1 MNLSSFIWNIA
12 DDVLRGVYTRGKYRD
27 IILPMTVIRRLD
39 AVLEPTKAEVLARKA
54 ELDALSLPP
63 AAQEPALN
71 KAAGQAFHN
80 GSRFTLKQLLS
91 RPNPTTQR
99 SDFESYLDGFSAN
112 VREIVEQFGFRK
124 QIDKLEQAG
133 ILHALL
139 EKFCDERVNLSPL
152 PVRDDEG
159 RVRLPALDNH
169 RMGTLF
175 EELLRKFNEDNNEE
189 AGEHFTPRDIV
200 ELMAELVF
208 RPVAEEIKSTTY
220 LLYDDA
226 CGTGGMLTV
235 GEEKLAD
242 LAAQAGKEVEIHLYG
257 QESNPETYAICKA
270 DLLIKG
276 EGAEARNIAPNSTL
290 SADAHG
296 RAGLRFDF
304 MMANPPFG
312 KTWKV
317 DLAAMGGKAGALDP
331 RFVVE
336 HPGVE
341 GDDKRL
347 RLFPRV
353 SDGQLLFLVN
363 KLSKMKD
370 TPLGS
375 RIADIHN
382 GSALFTGEAG
392 SGESNVRRWI
402 IENDWL
408 EAIVALPLN
417 IFYNT
422 GIATYVWVLSNRK
435 AEERKGKIQL
445 IDATKLYRPLRRNL
459 GKRNC
464 EMTAEHIQTVLD
476 AYESMAPSDTSVVL
490 PNTSF
495 GYWKVVVERPLRL
508 RSRFT
513 REAVEA
519 LRFQSGH
526 RALREA
532 LHAEFG
538 DALLDDFAGVADRL
552 KAHLDP
558 PETESEEP
566 IEGDEEAAGDGN
578 EAADAEDAVPKLPRR
593 TLKKLLDG
601 ATWTRDRRLHRAA
614 ERLMAVVGDAEHDD
628 YAAFEAEVASGARA
642 EKLSLKPAEIRLIA
656 RAMSWRAPDAQPI
669 VKSVSK
675 KDADPRGGLF
685 EAPENFKGVK
695 GKRAV
700 VSYEP
705 DKTLSD
711 TEIVPFEE
719 PGGIEAFFERE
730 VLPHARD
737 AWIDRGATKIGY
749 EISFARHFYKP
760 KPPRPLAEIKA
771 EIDALERQ
779 TQALLDAVLIEADA

>member
-1 MNLSSFIWNIA
+1 
-12 DDVLRGVYTRGKYRD
+12 
-27 IILPMTVIRRLD
+27 MTVIRRLD
-39 AVLEPTKAEVLARKA
+39 TVLERTKAAVLSRKA
-54 ELDALSLPP
+54 ELDALDLPP

-71 KAAGQAFHN
+71 KAAAQAFHN
-80 GSRFTLKQLLS
+80 GSPFTLKQLLS
-91 RPNPTTQR
+91 RPNPVTQR
-99 SDFESYLDGFSAN
+99 ADFESYLDGFSAN
-112 VREIVEQFGFRK
+112 VREIIEQFGFRK
-124 QIDKLEQAG
+124 QLDTLERAG

-139 EKFCDERVNLSPL
+139 EKFCDDRVNLSPA
-152 PVRDDEG
+152 PVRDDDG
-159 RVRLPALDNH
+159 RIRLPAMDNH
-169 RMGTLF
+169 AMGTLF
-175 EELLRKFNEDNNEE
+175 EELLRKFNEENNEE
-189 AGEHFTPRDIV
+189 AGEHFTPRDII

-208 RPVAEEIKSTTY
+208 RPVADRIGDSTY

-235 GEEKLAD
+235 GESKLAR
-242 LAAQAGKEVEIHLYG
+242 LAAKAGKTAEIHLYG

-296 RAGLRFDF
+296 RQGLRFDF

-317 DLAAMGGKAGALDP
+317 DLAAMGGKVGALDP

-336 HPGVE
+336 HPGLD

-370 TPLGS
+370 TSLGS
-375 RIADIHN
+375 RIADVHN

-435 AEERKGKIQL
+435 AEHRCGKVQL
-445 IDATKLYRPLRRNL
+445 VDATGLFRPLRRNL
-459 GKRNC
+459 GKRNS
-464 EMTAEHIQTVLD
+464 EMTAEHIQAVL
-476 AYESMAPSDTSVVL
+476 ATYEAMEPSDVSVVL
-490 PNTSF
+490 SNASF

-513 REAVEA
+513 REAVDT

-526 RALREA
+526 RSLRED
-532 LHAEFG
+532 LHALFG
-538 DALLDDFAGVADRL
+538 DALFDDFARVAERL

-558 PETESEEP
+558 PEAEVEEAAESEE
-566 IEGDEEAAGDGN
+566 EAGAESEDAPT
-578 EAADAEDAVPKLPRR
+578 EAEDAAPKLPRKAV
-593 TLKKLLDG
+593 KKLLDP
-601 ATWTRDRRLHRAA
+601 ARWVRDRRLHRAA
-614 ERLMAVVGDAEHDD
+614 ERLMRVVGDAEHDD
-628 YAAFEAEVASGARA
+628 YALFEARVTAAIKA
-642 EKLSLKPAEIRLIA
+642 EKLALKPAEARLIA
-656 RAMSWRAPDAQPI
+656 RAMSWPAADAKPI
-669 VKSVSK
+669 VRAVSK
-675 KDADPRGGLF
+675 RSADPRGGLF
-685 EAPENFKGVK
+685 EATVK
-695 GKRAV
+695 GKAAV
-700 VSYEP
+700 VAYEP
-705 DKTLSD
+705 DKALSD
-711 TEIVPFEE
+711 TEIVAFDE

-730 VLPHARD
+730 VLSHARD
-737 AWIDRGATKIGY
+737 AWIDRAKTKSAMKSRSRGISTSPSRRARWPRLRPRSTRWNARPRRFSTPCWSRPTHEHHT
-749 EISFARHFYKP
+749 EILSRIS
-760 KPPRPLAEIKA
+760 R
-771 EIDALERQ
+771 
-779 TQALLDAVLIEADA
+779 

>member
-1 MNLSSFIWNIA
+1 MNIGSFIWNIA

-39 AVLEPTKAEVLARKA
+39 AVLEPTKPAVLARKA
-54 ELDALSLPP
+54 ELDGLDIP
-63 AAQEPALN
+63 ATAQEPALN

-80 GSRFTLKQLLS
+80 GSPFTLKQLLS
-91 RPNPTTQR
+91 RPNPATQR
-99 SDFESYLDGFSAN
+99 ADFESYLDGFSAN
-112 VREIVEQFGFRK
+112 VREIIEQFGFRK
-124 QIDKLEQAG
+124 QIDKLEQSG

-139 EKFCDERVNLSPL
+139 EKFCDDRVNLSPL
-152 PVRDDEG
+152 PVRGDDG

-169 RMGTLF
+169 AMGTVF
-175 EELLRKFNEDNNEE
+175 EELLRKFNEENNEE
-189 AGEHFTPRDIV
+189 AGEHFTPRDII

-208 RPVAEEIKSTTY
+208 RPVADKIGDSTY

-235 GEEKLAD
+235 GEEKLAR
-242 LAAQAGKEVEIHLYG
+242 LAAKAGKSAEIHLYG

-276 EGAEARNIAPNSTL
+276 EGAEARNIAPHSTL

-296 RAGLRFDF
+296 RQGLRFDF

-317 DLAAMGGKAGALDP
+317 DLAAMGGKTDALDP

-336 HPGVE
+336 HPGLE
-341 GDDKRL
+341 GDNKRL

-408 EAIVALPLN
+408 EAIIALPLN

-435 AEERKGKIQL
+435 AEHRKGKVQL
-445 IDATKLYRPLRRNL
+445 IDATKQFKPLRRNL

-464 EMTAEHIQTVLD
+464 EMTDAHIRSVLD
-476 AYESMAPSDTSVVL
+476 AYEAMESSDTSIVL
-490 PNTSF
+490 PNSSF
-495 GYWKVVVERPLRL
+495 GYWKIVVERPLRL

-513 REAVEA
+513 REAVDG

-526 RALREA
+526 RQLREG

-538 DALLDDFAGVADRL
+538 DALFDDFASVADRL

-558 PETESEEP
+558 PEP
-566 IEGDEEAAGDGN
+566 EAAADEHEGEAQSEAGDDDATA
-578 EAADAEDAVPKLPRR
+578 EADATPKLPRK
-593 TLKKLLDG
+593 TVKKLLDP
-601 ATWTRDRRLHRAA
+601 ATWARDRRLHRAG
-614 ERLMAVVGDAEHDD
+614 ERLMGVVGDAEYDD
-628 YAAFEAEVASGARA
+628 YAEFEAKVSAAIKS
-642 EKLSLKPAEIRLIA
+642 EKLSLKPAEARLVA
-656 RAMSWRAPDAQPI
+656 RAMSWRAPDAKAI
-669 VKSVSK
+669 VKAVSK
-675 KDADPRGGLF
+675 KAADPRGGLF
-685 EAPENFKGVK
+685 ESKVK
-695 GKRAV
+695 GRPAV
-700 VSYEP
+700 VAYEP
-705 DKTLSD
+705 DKALSD
-711 TEIVPFEE
+711 TEIVSFNE

-730 VLPHARD
+730 VLPHAPD
-737 AWIDRGATKIGY
+737 SWIDRSATKIGY

-760 KPPRPLAEIKA
+760 KAPRRLSEIKA
-771 EIDALERQ
+771 EIDHLERQ
-779 TQALLDAVLIEADA
+779 TKALLDVVLIEGDA

>member
-1 MNLSSFIWNIA
+1 MNVSNFIWNIA
-12 DDVLRGVYTRGKYRD
+12 DDVLRGIYTRGKYRD

-39 AVLEPTKAEVLARKA
+39 AVLEPTKLAVLARKA
-54 ELDALSLPP
+54 ELDSLDLPP

-71 KAAGQAFHN
+71 KAAAQAFHN
-80 GSRFTLKQLLS
+80 GSPFTLKQLLS
-91 RPNPTTQR
+91 RPNPATQR
-99 SDFESYLDGFSAN
+99 ADIESYLDGFSAN
-112 VREIVEQFGFRK
+112 AREIIEQFGFRK
-124 QIDKLEQAG
+124 QLDKLEQAG

-139 EKFCDERVNLSPL
+139 EKFCDDRVNLSPA
-152 PVRDDEG
+152 PVRDADG
-159 RVRLPALDNH
+159 RIRLPAMDNH
-169 RMGTLF
+169 AMGTLF
-175 EELLRKFNEDNNEE
+175 EELLRKFNEENNEE
-189 AGEHFTPRDIV
+189 AGEHFTPRDII

-208 RPVAEEIKSTTY
+208 RPVADRIGDSTY

-235 GEEKLAD
+235 GEAKLAR
-242 LAAQAGKEVEIHLYG
+242 LAAKAGKAAEIHLYG

-296 RAGLRFDF
+296 RQGLRFDF

-317 DLAAMGGKAGALDP
+317 DLAAMGGKAAALDP

-336 HPGVE
+336 HPGLD
-341 GDDKRL
+341 GDDGRL

-363 KLSKMKD
+363 KLSKMKE

-422 GIATYVWVLSNRK
+422 GIATYIWVLSNRK
-435 AEERKGKIQL
+435 DDHRKGKVQL
-445 IDATKLYRPLRRNL
+445 IDATKLFRPLRRNL

-464 EMTAEHIQTVLD
+464 EMTTGHIQAVLD
-476 AYESMAPSDTSVVL
+476 AYEAMEPSDTSIVL
-490 PNTSF
+490 PNSSF
-495 GYWKVVVERPLRL
+495 GYWKIVVERPLRL

-513 REAVEA
+513 RESVEA

-526 RALREA
+526 RAVREA
-532 LHAEFG
+532 LYVEFG
-538 DALLDDFAGVADRL
+538 EALLDDFASVADRL
-552 KAHLDP
+552 KVHLDP
-558 PETESEEP
+558 PEAEV
-566 IEGDEEAAGDGN
+566 EEAAEDEEQASADG
-578 EAADAEDAVPKLPRR
+578 EAEDAAPKLPRK
-593 TLKKLLDG
+593 TVKKLLDAG
-601 ATWTRDRRLHRAA
+601 TWARDRRLHRAA
-614 ERLMAVVGDAEHDD
+614 ERLMAVIGDAEYDD
-628 YAAFEAEVASGARA
+628 YAAFEVKVVAAIKA
-642 EKLSLKPAEIRLIA
+642 EKLALKPAEVRLIA
-656 RAMSWRAPDAQPI
+656 RTMSWRAPDAKPI
-669 VKSVSK
+669 VKTVSNK
-675 KDADPRGGLF
+675 AADPRGGLF
-685 EAPENFKGVK
+685 EATIR
-695 GKRAV
+695 GKAAV
-700 VSYEP
+700 VAYEP
-705 DKTLSD
+705 DKVLSD
-711 TEIVPFEE
+711 TEIVAFDE
-719 PGGIEAFFERE
+719 PSGIEAFFERE
-730 VLPHARD
+730 VLPHAPD
-737 AWIDRGATKIGY
+737 AWIDRDKTKIGY
-749 EISFARHFYKP
+749 EISFSRHFYKP

-779 TQALLDAVLIEADA
+779 TQALLDAVLVEADA

>member
-1 MNLSSFIWNIA
+1 MNIGSFIWNIA

-39 AVLEPTKAEVLARKA
+39 TVLEPTKPAVLAKKA
-54 ELDALSLPP
+54 ELDGLKLPLT
-63 AAQEPALN
+63 AQEPALN
-71 KAAGQAFHN
+71 KAAAQAFHN
-80 GSRFTLKQLLS
+80 ASPFTLKQLLA

-99 SDFESYLDGFSAN
+99 ADFESYLDGFSAN
-112 VREIVEQFGFRK
+112 VREIIEQFGFRK
-124 QIDKLEQAG
+124 QIDTLERAG

-139 EKFCDERVNLSPL
+139 EKFCDDRVNLSPF

-169 RMGTLF
+169 AMGTLF
-175 EELLRKFNEDNNEE
+175 EELLRRFNEENNEE
-189 AGEHFTPRDIV
+189 AGEHFTPRDIID
-200 ELMAELVF
+200 LMAELVF
-208 RPVAEEIKSTTY
+208 SPIADKIENASY

-235 GEEKLAD
+235 GEARLAR
-242 LAAQAGKEVEIHLYG
+242 LAADAGKAAEIHLYG

-296 RAGLRFDF
+296 RQGLRFDF

-317 DLAAMGGKAGALDP
+317 DLAAMGGKAEALDP

-336 HPGVE
+336 HPGVG
-341 GDDKRL
+341 GDGRL

-435 AEERKGKIQL
+435 AEHRRGKVQL
-445 IDATKLYRPLRRNL
+445 IDATNWYRPLRRNL

-464 EMTAEHIQTVLD
+464 EMTPDHIQAVLD
-476 AYESMAPSDTSVVL
+476 AYEAMEPSDTSIVL
-490 PNTSF
+490 SNSAF
-495 GYWKVVVERPLRL
+495 GYWKIVVERPLRL

-513 REAVEA
+513 REAVDA

-532 LHAEFG
+532 LYGEFG
-538 DALLDDFAGVADRL
+538 DALFDDFAGVAERL
-552 KAHLDP
+552 KVYLDP
-558 PETESEEP
+558 PEVEAEETA
-566 IEGDEEAAGDGN
+566 EGEEEASAEGE
-578 EAADAEDAVPKLPRR
+578 EATAEAEDTTPKLPRK
-593 TLKKLLDG
+593 TVKKLLDPT
-601 ATWTRDRRLHRAA
+601 TWARNRRLHRAA
-614 ERLMAVVGDAEHDD
+614 ELLMTVIGDAEHDD
-628 YAAFEAEVASGARA
+628 FAVFEAKVTAAIKA
-642 EKLSLKPAEIRLIA
+642 ERLALKPAESRMIA
-656 RAMSWRAPDAQPI
+656 RAMSWRASDAKPI

-675 KDADPRGGLF
+675 KAADPRGGLF
-685 EAPENFKGVK
+685 AATVK
-695 GKRAV
+695 GKAAV
-700 VSYEP
+700 VAYEP
-705 DKTLSD
+705 DKALSD
-711 TEIVPFEE
+711 TEIVAFDE

-730 VLPHARD
+730 VLPHASD
-737 AWIDRGATKIGY
+737 AWIDRDKTKIGY

-779 TQALLDAVLIEADA
+779 TQALLDAVLVEADV

>member
-1 MNLSSFIWNIA
+1 MNIGSFIWNIA

-39 AVLEPTKAEVLARKA
+39 AVLEPTKAAVLARKA
-54 ELDALSLPP
+54 ELDALDLPP

-71 KAAGQAFHN
+71 KAAAQAFHN
-80 GSRFTLKQLLS
+80 GSPFTLKQLLS
-91 RPNPTTQR
+91 RPNPATQR
-99 SDFESYLDGFSAN
+99 ADFESYLDGFSAN
-112 VREIVEQFGFRK
+112 VREIIEQFGFRK
-124 QIDKLEQAG
+124 QLDTLERAG

-139 EKFCDERVNLSPL
+139 EKFCDDRVNLSPAPL
-152 PVRDDEG
+152 RDGDG
-159 RVRLPALDNH
+159 RIRLPAMDNH
-169 RMGTLF
+169 AMGTLF
-175 EELLRKFNEDNNEE
+175 EELLRKFNEENNEE
-189 AGEHFTPRDIV
+189 AGEHFTPRDII

-208 RPVAEEIKSTTY
+208 RPVADRIGDSTY

-235 GEEKLAD
+235 GEAKLGR
-242 LAAQAGKEVEIHLYG
+242 LASKAGKAAEIHLYG

-276 EGAEARNIAPNSTL
+276 EGGEARNIAPNSTL

-296 RAGLRFDF
+296 RQGLRFDF

-336 HPGVE
+336 HPRLE

-370 TPLGS
+370 TALGS
-375 RIADIHN
+375 RIADVHN

-435 AEERKGKIQL
+435 VEHRKGKVQL
-445 IDATKLYRPLRRNL
+445 IDATKLFDPLRRNL

-464 EMTAEHIQTVLD
+464 QMTPEHIKAVLD
-476 AYESMAPSDTSVVL
+476 AYEAMEPSDTSIVL
-490 PNTSF
+490 RNSSF
-495 GYWKVVVERPLRL
+495 GYWKIVVERPLRL

-538 DALLDDFAGVADRL
+538 DALFDHFASVAERL
-552 KAHLDP
+552 KAQVDP
-558 PETESEEP
+558 PEAE
-566 IEGDEEAAGDGN
+566 
-578 EAADAEDAVPKLPRR
+578 AEDAAQGKEEVGPDGEDTVAEVEDATPKLPRK
-593 TLKKLLDG
+593 TVKKLLDR
-601 ATWTRDRRLHRAA
+601 ATWERDRRLHRAA
-614 ERLMAVVGDAEHDD
+614 ERLMMVVGDAEYDD
-628 YAAFEAEVASGARA
+628 YAVFEAKMAAAIKA
-642 EKLSLKPAEIRLIA
+642 ERLTLKPAEARLIA
-656 RAMSWRAPDAQPI
+656 RAMSWRAADAKPI
-669 VKSVSK
+669 IKSVSK
-675 KDADPRGGLF
+675 KAADPRGGLF
-685 EAPENFKGVK
+685 EATLR
-695 GKRAV
+695 GKVAV
-700 VSYEP
+700 VAYEP
-705 DKTLSD
+705 DKALSD
-711 TEIVPFEE
+711 TEIVAFDE

-730 VLPHARD
+730 VLPHADDVWMDRD
-737 AWIDRGATKIGY
+737 KTKIGY

-760 KPPRPLAEIKA
+760 KPPRSLAEIKA

-779 TQALLDAVLIEADA
+779 TQALLEAVLIEADA